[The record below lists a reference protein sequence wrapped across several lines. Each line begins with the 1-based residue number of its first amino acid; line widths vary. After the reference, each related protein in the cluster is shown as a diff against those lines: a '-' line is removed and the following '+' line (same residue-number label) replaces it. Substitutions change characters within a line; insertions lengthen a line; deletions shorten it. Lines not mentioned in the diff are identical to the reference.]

1 MTINNNI
8 NPLYIIESNSVE
20 SIDNKSCVC
29 IWNGHEK
36 NDKYISISSRL
47 EDNSDK
53 IKKKYIKFIHDLGEE
68 KIDNKNLKSHL
79 KIKENYNLWW
89 MSLLTEKSHYKSA
102 RIKDCLKFL
111 VLEEIILEKKPSKI
125 IVLLSDKII
134 VKSIK
139 ELSKKLNIEIEIKKI
154 DIVKKDQVNSKNI
167 FSNIYFKSPNIIKSI
182 IYLIRYSFNNW
193 TFKKALRPKWETNK
207 NILFFSYLFHLD
219 KDSFKDNKF
228 NSSQW
233 GPLTNLL
240 NELSIKSNWMHHYIP
255 NPVIPNRKSAISFIN
270 NLNKEFNNTQSH
282 QIISSYINIK
292 TILKV
297 VANYTMII
305 LKIPSLYKFKK
316 LFIVKNSSINFWFLL
331 KDDFINS
338 ILGPKLIENLFWIE
352 HFDNALSKI
361 PYQEKGIYLQENQSW
376 EKALISA
383 WKKYNHGKIYGLNNG
398 FVRYWDLR
406 FFDDLNTVKDNS
418 DFKIPLPD
426 RIILTDQISWDYY
439 LNSGYEVNKLIKAET
454 LRYFSVLSKN
464 LEKKHELKADQKIK
478 GLILGDIIFDST
490 NEMIKNLENINS
502 TNFHW
507 TIKSHPACLIN
518 IKNYKKIT
526 LENSY
531 ENLEDII
538 HKYDLVIAPAATLS
552 ALDSYLSN
560 IKTIIFLAKDEL
572 NISPLRGFKDIKI
585 TYDNTSLK
593 EALSLNNLNN
603 YNFNKQDFFW
613 YDKNLN
619 FWKEILK

>member
-8 NPLYIIESNSVE
+8 NPLYIIESDSVE
-20 SIDNKSCVC
+20 SIDNKSCVY

-36 NDKYISISSRL
+36 NEKYISISNRL

-89 MSLLTEKSHYKSA
+89 MSLLTEKSHYKSP

-134 VKSIK
+134 IRSIK

-193 TFKKALRPKWETNK
+193 TFKKALKPKWETNK

-228 NSSQW
+228 NTSQW

-240 NELSIKSNWMHHYIP
+240 NELSIKSNWMHHFIP

-270 NLNKEFNNTQSH
+270 NLNKEFNNIQSH
-282 QIISSYINIK
+282 QIISGYINIK

-297 VANYTMII
+297 VANYAKII
-305 LKIPSLYKFKK
+305 LKIPNLFKFKK
-316 LFIVKNSSINFWFLL
+316 LFIVKNSNINFWFFL

-406 FFDDLNTVKDNS
+406 FFDDSNTVKDNS

-613 YDKNLN
+613 YDKNLS

>member
-613 YDKNLN
+613 YDKNLS

>member
-1 MTINNNI
+1 LTINNNI
-8 NPLYIIESNSVE
+8 NPLYIIESDSVE
-20 SIDNKSCVC
+20 SIDNKSCVY

-36 NDKYISISSRL
+36 NEKYISISNRL

-89 MSLLTEKSHYKSA
+89 MSLLTEKSHYKSP

-134 VKSIK
+134 IRSIK

-193 TFKKALRPKWETNK
+193 TFKKALKPKWETNK

-228 NSSQW
+228 NTSQW

-240 NELSIKSNWMHHYIP
+240 NELSIKSNWMHHFIP

-270 NLNKEFNNTQSH
+270 NLNKEFNNIQSH
-282 QIISSYINIK
+282 QIISGYINIK

-297 VANYTMII
+297 VANYAKII
-305 LKIPSLYKFKK
+305 LKIPNLFKFKK
-316 LFIVKNSSINFWFLL
+316 LFIVKNSNINFWFFL

-406 FFDDLNTVKDNS
+406 FFDDSNTVKDNS

>member
-228 NSSQW
+228 NTSQW

-613 YDKNLN
+613 YDKNLS

>member
-8 NPLYIIESNSVE
+8 NPLYIIESDSVE
-20 SIDNKSCVC
+20 SIDNKSCVY

-36 NDKYISISSRL
+36 NEKYISISNRL

-89 MSLLTEKSHYKSA
+89 MSLLTEKSHYKSP

-134 VKSIK
+134 IRSIK

-228 NSSQW
+228 SSSQW

-240 NELSIKSNWMHHYIP
+240 NELSIKSNWMHHFIP

-270 NLNKEFNNTQSH
+270 SLNKEFNNTQSH

-292 TILKV
+292 TIFKV
-297 VANYTMII
+297 VANYAKII
-305 LKIPSLYKFKK
+305 LKIPSLFKFKK

-338 ILGPKLIENLFWIE
+338 ILGPKIIENLFWIE

-464 LEKKHELKADQKIK
+464 LEKKHELKTDQKIK
-478 GLILGDIIFDST
+478 GLILGDIIYDST

-603 YNFNKQDFFW
+603 YNLNKHDFFW
-613 YDKNLN
+613 YDKNLS

>member
-134 VKSIK
+134 IRSIK

-613 YDKNLN
+613 YDKNLS

>member
-8 NPLYIIESNSVE
+8 NPLYIIESDSVE
-20 SIDNKSCVC
+20 SIDNKSCVY

-36 NDKYISISSRL
+36 NEKYISISNRL

-89 MSLLTEKSHYKSA
+89 MSLLTEKSHYKSP

-134 VKSIK
+134 IRSIK

-193 TFKKALRPKWETNK
+193 TFKKALKPKWETNK

-228 NSSQW
+228 NTSQW

-240 NELSIKSNWMHHYIP
+240 NELSIKSNWMHHFIP

-270 NLNKEFNNTQSH
+270 NLNKEFNNIQSH
-282 QIISSYINIK
+282 QIISGYINIK

-297 VANYTMII
+297 VANYAKII
-305 LKIPSLYKFKK
+305 LKIPNLFKFKK
-316 LFIVKNSSINFWFLL
+316 LFIVKNSNINFWFFL

-406 FFDDLNTVKDNS
+406 FFDDSNTVKDNS

>member
-1 MTINNNI
+1 
-8 NPLYIIESNSVE
+8 
-20 SIDNKSCVC
+20 
-29 IWNGHEK
+29 
-36 NDKYISISSRL
+36 
-47 EDNSDK
+47 
-53 IKKKYIKFIHDLGEE
+53 
-68 KIDNKNLKSHL
+68 
-79 KIKENYNLWW
+79 

-305 LKIPSLYKFKK
+305 LKIPSLYKFKI
-316 LFIVKNSSINFWFLL
+316 IVKTYN
-331 KDDFINS
+331 
-338 ILGPKLIENLFWIE
+338 LIIRC
-352 HFDNALSKI
+352 A
-361 PYQEKGIYLQENQSW
+361 
-376 EKALISA
+376 
-383 WKKYNHGKIYGLNNG
+383 
-398 FVRYWDLR
+398 
-406 FFDDLNTVKDNS
+406 
-418 DFKIPLPD
+418 
-426 RIILTDQISWDYY
+426 
-439 LNSGYEVNKLIKAET
+439 
-454 LRYFSVLSKN
+454 
-464 LEKKHELKADQKIK
+464 
-478 GLILGDIIFDST
+478 
-490 NEMIKNLENINS
+490 
-502 TNFHW
+502 
-507 TIKSHPACLIN
+507 
-518 IKNYKKIT
+518 
-526 LENSY
+526 
-531 ENLEDII
+531 
-538 HKYDLVIAPAATLS
+538 
-552 ALDSYLSN
+552 
-560 IKTIIFLAKDEL
+560 
-572 NISPLRGFKDIKI
+572 
-585 TYDNTSLK
+585 
-593 EALSLNNLNN
+593 
-603 YNFNKQDFFW
+603 
-613 YDKNLN
+613 
-619 FWKEILK
+619 

>member
-1 MTINNNI
+1 
-8 NPLYIIESNSVE
+8 
-20 SIDNKSCVC
+20 
-29 IWNGHEK
+29 
-36 NDKYISISSRL
+36 
-47 EDNSDK
+47 
-53 IKKKYIKFIHDLGEE
+53 
-68 KIDNKNLKSHL
+68 
-79 KIKENYNLWW
+79 

-613 YDKNLN
+613 YDKNLS

>member
-20 SIDNKSCVC
+20 SIDNKSCVY

-36 NDKYISISSRL
+36 NEKYISISNRL

-89 MSLLTEKSHYKSA
+89 MSLLTEKSHYKSP

-134 VKSIK
+134 IRSIK

-193 TFKKALRPKWETNK
+193 TFKKALKPKWETNK

-228 NSSQW
+228 NTSQW

-297 VANYTMII
+297 VANYAKII
-305 LKIPSLYKFKK
+305 LKIPSLFKFKK
-316 LFIVKNSSINFWFLL
+316 LFIVKNSSINFWFFL

-406 FFDDLNTVKDNS
+406 FFDDSNTVKDNS

>member
-1 MTINNNI
+1 LTINNNI

-613 YDKNLN
+613 YDKNLS